1 MIKQWDLADDA
12 ALASMYEVNV
22 AVSIV
27 DDPGAPIFT
36 PRLFRGWL
44 ARGWNDDAR
53 EVWFMPGVGWY
64 RLQLPEPEN
73 RDRAY
78 LDLMVAPAARRRGHG
93 SELLEHAI
101 GRAAA
106 NDRSLIRGW
115 AWEGSPGE
123 AFALARGGEH
133 DLTDIRRVQD
143 VASAPRGGAV
153 ADGYSLLTWTGRT
166 PDELL
171 DGMAGLFGAMAD
183 APHSEGAQPRV
194 WDAARARAIDDLQLT
209 FGTREYSVAAQHDA
223 SGELAAL
230 TRVGVDPED
239 PEWGYQEITAVI
251 RAHRGHRLGLAVKSA
266 MLDLL
271 IPAEPRLRRIVTD
284 NAENNKYMIAVN
296 EALGYEVFGPPV
308 NEYRLSVGQS

>member
-12 ALASMYEVNV
+12 AVAGMYEVNV

-44 ARGWNDDAR
+44 ARGWDDEPR

-106 NDRSLIRGW
+106 NGRSLVRGW

-123 AFALARGGEH
+123 AFALARGGSH
-133 DLTDIRRVQD
+133 DITDIRRVQD
-143 VASAPRGGAV
+143 ISTAPRGAAV
-153 ADGYSLLTWTGRT
+153 ESGYSLVTWTGRA
-166 PDELL
+166 PEEVL
-171 DGMAGLFGAMAD
+171 AGLAGLYSAMAD
-183 APHSEGAQPRV
+183 APHSEGNESRV
-194 WDAARARAIDDLQLT
+194 WDAARVRAADDLQVV
-209 FGTREYSVAAQHDA
+209 FGTREYSVAARHNA

-230 TRVGVDPED
+230 SQVGVDPED

-271 IPAEPRLRRIVTD
+271 IPAEPRLRRIVT
-284 NAENNKYMIAVN
+284 NNSETNKHMIAVN
-296 EALGYEVFGPPV
+296 EALGYEVFGPPMK
-308 NEYRLSVGQS
+308 NYRISVKEP